1 MAQRASSI
9 GITDLQLKAST
20 RELLGKRSRRLHG
33 QGKLAAVVYGHNT
46 EATPL
51 VLDRLEFQ
59 KVFVKSGRTHL
70 VDLVVD
76 SDRTERV
83 LVREIQTHPR
93 RLGPIHVDFYAVNL
107 EEKIT
112 VEVPVHLT
120 GESAAVKRG
129 DADILQPIHALR
141 VECLPT
147 AIPEAFEV
155 DLTPLDEID
164 SELRVADINV
174 PKGVTLLI
182 DPEELVVKIVHK
194 RELKVEEEVPA
205 AEAVV
210 PAEGEAGAEGEAAAE
225 GEPPAAEE
233 TAEKRK

>member
-1 MAQRASSI
+1 M
-9 GITDLQLKAST
+9 QLNAST
-20 RELLGKRSRRLHG
+20 RELLGKRTRRLHR

-46 EATPL
+46 KPTAL

-59 KVFVKSGRTHL
+59 KVFLKSGRTHL
-70 VDLVVD
+70 VDLTVD
-76 SDRTERV
+76 SARSEKV

-93 RLGPIHVDFYAVNL
+93 RLGPTHVDFYAVSL

-147 AIPEAFEV
+147 DIPEAFEV
-155 DLTPLDEID
+155 DLTPLEEIE
-164 SELRVADINV
+164 SEVRVSDINV
-174 PKGVTLLI
+174 PKGVTVLV
-182 DPEELVVKIVHK
+182 DADELVVKIVHK
-194 RELKVEEEVPA
+194 RELKVEEEIPA

-210 PAEGEAGAEGEAAAE
+210 PAEGETGAEGEAAGE
-225 GEPPAAEE
+225 GETPAAEE
-233 TAEKRK
+233 AAEKKR

>member
-1 MAQRASSI
+1 M
-9 GITDLQLKAST
+9 QLNAST
-20 RELLGKRSRRLHG
+20 RELLGKRTRRLHR
-33 QGKLAAVVYGHNT
+33 QGKLAAVVYGHNSKP
-46 EATPL
+46 TPL

-76 SDRTERV
+76 GDRTERV

-147 AIPEAFEV
+147 AIPESFEV
-155 DLTPLDEID
+155 DLTPLEEID
-164 SELRVADINV
+164 SELRVSDLSV
-174 PKGVTLLI
+174 PKGVTVLV
-182 DPEELVVKIVHK
+182 DPEELLVKIVHK

-210 PAEGEAGAEGEAAAE
+210 PAEGEAAAEGEAVAE
-225 GEPPAAEE
+225 GETPAPEE
-233 TAEKRK
+233 AAEKRK